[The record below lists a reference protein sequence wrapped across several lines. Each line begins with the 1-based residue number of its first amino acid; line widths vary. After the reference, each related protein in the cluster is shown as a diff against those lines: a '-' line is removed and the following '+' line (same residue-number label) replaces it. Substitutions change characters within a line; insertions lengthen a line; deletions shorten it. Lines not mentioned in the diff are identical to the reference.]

1 MSKGSQVMSNNLK
14 PIVNDKKLYDAFKDY
29 IESQIKIVQRSLEQ
43 AHTLVDVHRLQGSI
57 HAYRR
62 LLKLREEVN
71 GPEQTRTS
79 R

>member
-1 MSKGSQVMSNNLK
+1 MNKGSQAMSNNLK
-14 PIVNDKKLYDAFKDY
+14 PLVNDKKLYDAFKDY

>member
-1 MSKGSQVMSNNLK
+1 MPNLK
-14 PIVNDKKLYDAFKDY
+14 PLVNNRDLYEDFKEY
-29 IESQIKIVQRSLEQ
+29 IENKIQITQRSLEQ

-62 LLKLREEVN
+62 LLKMKEDVN
-71 GPEQTRTS
+71 GPEQGRTS

>member
-1 MSKGSQVMSNNLK
+1 MPNLK
-14 PIVNDKKLYDAFKDY
+14 PLVNNVDLYKNFIDY
-29 IESQIKIVQRSLEQ
+29 IESQIKITQRSLEQ
-43 AHTLVDVHRLQGSI
+43 AHTLVDVHRLQGTI

-62 LLKLREEVN
+62 LLKLREDVN

>member
-1 MSKGSQVMSNNLK
+1 MSNSLK
-14 PIVNDKKLYDAFKDY
+14 PLVNDKKLYDVFKDY
-29 IESQIKIVQRSLEQ
+29 IESQIKITQRSLEQ
-43 AHTLVDVHRLQGSI
+43 AHTLVDVHRLQGTI